1 MKLLS
6 IDSNSKL
13 AKTNAKVGA
22 GHLYAGLS
30 MMPDNVLC
38 PGSKAAGCMTGC
50 LKSAG
55 RGRFSNVALARQ
67 RKTDWFHTDR
77 ASFVTQLIKDLEAL
91 VRKATKEGKSARV
104 RLNVLSDVTWESVA
118 CERQGKAFKGIPEA
132 FPEIGFYDYTK
143 RANRLGKTPFNYHLT
158 FSYSGVSTYQKQVAK
173 ALDTDANMAVV
184 FHVKKNQPLPKLW
197 AGKIVIDGDEHDAR
211 LDDPMNVIVG
221 LRAKGQAIKD
231 TSGFVVNTFTSL
243 PHVQ

>member
-67 RKTDWFHTDR
+67 RKTDWFHSNRD
-77 ASFVTQLIKDLEAL
+77 AFVQQLVKDLESLLKRA
-91 VRKATKEGKSARV
+91 RKQGKRARV
-104 RLNVLSDVTWESVA
+104 RLNVLSDVAWESVP
-118 CERQGKAFKGIPEA
+118 CEREGVRLKGIPQA
-132 FPEIGFYDYTK
+132 FPEIEFYDYTK
-143 RANRLGKTPFNYHLT
+143 RADRLGKTPFNYHLT
-158 FSYSGVSTYQKQVAK
+158 FSYSGVPTYANQVRK

-184 FHVKKNQPLPKLW
+184 FHVKKNQPLPKRW

-211 LDDPMNVIVG
+211 LDDPRNVIVG

-231 TSGFVVNTFTSL
+231 TSGFVVSTFTNL